1 MSSRRPKAYWLAT
14 RRPGSWYGVKNFIP
28 RKFNKRRKQNLKRQ
42 INVNRYVLELS
53 EKNGNHSEG

>member
-1 MSSRRPKAYWLAT
+1 MKPRKPWLAI
-14 RRPGSWYGVKNFIP
+14 RERGEWYGVKNFIP

-53 EKNGNHSEG
+53 EKNGDSS